1 MGVLYMEINIES
13 ILSEIER
20 ADDGALRNEM
30 MKMNFEIDQEKFS
43 FAFSAYGAIKRL
55 SSLDDVIFAGGV
67 AIPPSAIPAI
77 KLRSVVLL
85 KLYVALVYMRSDI
98 LERGLD
104 SAPEGSLL
112 ELYKKLYRSGC
123 TKKGEDTLPQRIR
136 NALCH
141 DGLYFLMRENHIA
154 VKFNDR
160 QVQFELP
167 INIVDR
173 LCNQIFRF
181 YLIAYEVKNNSN
193 VRV

>member
-1 MGVLYMEINIES
+1 MEINIES

-20 ADDGALRNEM
+20 ADDDVLKNEM
-30 MKMNFEIDQEKFS
+30 MKIDFEIDQEKFNS
-43 FAFSAYGAIKRL
+43 AFSAYGATKRL

-67 AIPPSAIPAI
+67 AIPLSAIPAI

-85 KLYVALVYMRSDI
+85 RLYVAIVYMRSDI

-112 ELYKKLYRSGC
+112 GLYKKLYRSGC
-123 TKKGEDTLPQRIR
+123 TKRGEDTLPQRIR

-141 DGLYFLMRENHIA
+141 DGLHFIMREKHIA

-167 INIVDR
+167 IDIVDR
-173 LCNQIFRF
+173 LCSQIFRF
-181 YLIAYEVKNNSN
+181 YLIAYEAKNK
-193 VRV
+193 V